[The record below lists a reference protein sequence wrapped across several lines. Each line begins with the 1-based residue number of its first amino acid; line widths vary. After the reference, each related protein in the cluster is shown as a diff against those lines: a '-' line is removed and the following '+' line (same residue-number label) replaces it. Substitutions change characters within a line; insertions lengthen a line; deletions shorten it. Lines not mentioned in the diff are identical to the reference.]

1 MAGDPDSETT
11 QDGSHAESVRSC
23 QVVANIS
30 EVMCTYWS
38 SDTNQYVQ
46 LRTLR
51 ICMYYGMYMVCIFG
65 MY

>member
-1 MAGDPDSETT
+1 M
-11 QDGSHAESVRSC
+11 Q
-23 QVVANIS
+23 NIS